1 MRDVV
6 EEQIEKRCED
16 NRLVA
21 VTYEQQRGGM
31 ILHAMN
37 TRKPGWKDT
46 RLTQYRYE
54 PKDITAYMGT
64 MSKIRTMS
72 EYMRGL
78 LKVC

>member
-1 MRDVV
+1 
-6 EEQIEKRCED
+6 
-16 NRLVA
+16 
-21 VTYEQQRGGM
+21 
-31 ILHAMN
+31 MN
-37 TRKPGWKDT
+37 TRRPGWKDT

-72 EYMRGL
+72 EYMRRL